1 MIDPSFHGDNSPST
15 TEFIFVLD
23 GDDGTVADFLCSY
36 STRSVF
42 LTVTTTETRGP
53 Q

>member
-23 GDDGTVADFLCSY
+23 GDDGTLLIFFAA
-36 STRSVF
+36 
-42 LTVTTTETRGP
+42 TVLDLYFSP
-53 Q
+53 